1 MPISNDLYTYLAK
14 WTAEGMEKAHEEM
27 RKEGGKGMKNPLR
40 GLGKGG
46 YKFYSSVDAMLTD
59 LFERRLCMSKEKPLL
74 MSEDLQTLYAYNGE
88 RFEQI
93 AIKTDTFI
101 AELAK
106 RTLRE
111 LEIGS
116 IYVQSSPK
124 RMASAVI
131 GTLMSTEEYVYRSDR
146 RYIAFTNGIFDLDSK
161 QPKLKPFSPK
171 YNPYLTLDIE
181 YMTADEAYRRGSDEY
196 GMTNNPCKL
205 WDAKAKEI
213 IPNSEFR
220 DAFQQWCGSLLTSP
234 EQYSKE
240 YVAYIIGPGA
250 NGKTVLANV
259 ISQVFGERYFS
270 HFTPR
275 QLFKDSDRGA
285 NIAALRGKLA
295 NLVDDLNDKD
305 ISGGDYKR
313 FASGQA
319 FEARIPYEKRPITVY
334 APPMLCCCN
343 SLPQQRDTSNG
354 GVRRQ
359 LIIHANPHSLTPDE
373 QDPELTTKLTT
384 PIGRAYIFNWI
395 VQGYQRVI
403 KNGGRIKLG
412 DEVIKAMQM
421 VADNSNNLRRWW
433 SENQYVEVK
442 TPEDRNDPRWK
453 TLKSLY
459 DEYKKFCDEERSDPR
474 KRHELSGFLRNK
486 EFEEDRNIRHVG
498 GYVEYCIGKL
508 NHDTTE
514 SGELIQGVYK

>member
-1 MPISNDLYTYLAK
+1 MPISNDLYAYLAK
-14 WTAEGMEKAHEEM
+14 WTAEGMEKAHEEL

-93 AIKTDTFI
+93 TIKTDTFI

-131 GTLMSTEEYVYRSDR
+131 GTLMSTEEYIYRSDR
-146 RYIAFTNGIFDLDSK
+146 RYIAFSNGIFDLDK
-161 QPKLKPFSPK
+161 RKLKAFSPE

-181 YMTADEAYRRGSDEY
+181 YMTMDEAYKRGSDEY
-196 GMTNNPCKL
+196 GITNNPCKL
-205 WDAKAKEI
+205 WDMKAKEI

-220 DAFQQWCGSLLTSP
+220 DAFQQWCGSLLLDP
-234 EQYSKE
+234 NVYSRE
-240 YVAYIIGPGA
+240 FCLYLIGPGA

-259 ISQVFGERYFS
+259 VSQVFGERYFS

-343 SLPQQRDTSNG
+343 DTPESRDISYG
-354 GVRRQ
+354 GMRRQ
-359 LIIHANPHSLTPDE
+359 LIILANPHSLTPDE

-412 DEVIKAMQM
+412 EEVVKAMQM

-433 SENQYVEVK
+433 SEKRYVEVA
-442 TPEDRNDPRWK
+442 TPEDRQDPRWK
-453 TLKSLY
+453 TLKSLWE
-459 DEYKKFCDEERSDPR
+459 EYKAFCAEEKSVPR
-474 KRHELSGFLRNK
+474 GKRDLSKFLRDK
-486 EFEEDRNIRHVG
+486 AFEMKRNIRTVNG
-498 GYVEYCIGKL
+498 NVEYCIGVL
-508 NHDTTE
+508 DFDTTE
-514 SGELIQGVYK
+514 QGELIYGAHKS

>member
-1 MPISNDLYTYLAK
+1 MAINSKTYDFLSRFC
-14 WTAEGMEKAHEEM
+14 AEGMEKAHEEL
-27 RKEGGKGMKNPLR
+27 RKESGKGMKNPLR

-93 AIKTDTFI
+93 TIKTDTFI

-131 GTLMSTEEYVYRSDR
+131 GTLMSTEEYIYRSDR
-146 RYIAFTNGIFDLDSK
+146 RYIAFSNGIFDLDK
-161 QPKLKPFSPK
+161 RKLKAFSPE

-181 YMTADEAYRRGSDEY
+181 YMTSEEAYRRGSDEY

-234 EQYSKE
+234 EQFSKE

-259 ISQVFGERYFS
+259 VSQVFGERYFS

-334 APPMLCCCN
+334 APPMLCCTN
-343 SLPQQRDTSNG
+343 EMPEQRDLSYG
-354 GVRRQ
+354 GMRRQ
-359 LIIHANPHSLTPDE
+359 LIILANPHSLTPDE

-412 DEVIKAMQM
+412 EEVVKAMQM

-433 SENQYVEVK
+433 SEKRYVEIAH
-442 TPEDRNDPRWK
+442 PEERNDPRWK
-453 TLKSLY
+453 TLKSLWE
-459 DEYKKFCDEERSDPR
+459 EYKAFCAEEKSVPR
-474 KRHELSGFLRNK
+474 VKRDLSKFLRDK
-486 EFEEDRNIRHVG
+486 AFEMKRNIRTVNG
-498 GYVEYCIGKL
+498 NVEYCIGVL
-508 NHDTTE
+508 DFDTTE
-514 SGELIQGVYK
+514 QGELIYGAYKS

>member
-1 MPISNDLYTYLAK
+1 MAVDSKIYDFLSRFC
-14 WTAEGMEKAHEEM
+14 AEGMEKAHEEL
-27 RKEGGKGMKNPLR
+27 RRENPKAYKNPLR
-40 GLGKGG
+40 GLGRGG
-46 YKFYSSVDAMLTD
+46 FKFYSNVDAMLCD

-93 AIKTDTFI
+93 TIKIDTFI
-101 AELAK
+101 IELAK

-116 IYVQSSPK
+116 MYVQKSP
-124 RMASAVI
+124 RSMASTVI
-131 GTLMSTEEYVYRSDR
+131 GTLMSTEEYIYRSDR
-146 RYIAFTNGIFDLDSK
+146 RYIAFSNGIFDLEK
-161 QPKLKPFSPK
+161 RKLKAFSPE

-181 YMTADEAYRRGSDEY
+181 YMTSDEAYRRGSEEY
-196 GMTNNPCKL
+196 GMMNNPCKL
-205 WDAKAKEI
+205 WDMKAKEI

-220 DAFQQWCGSLLTSP
+220 DAFQQWCGSLLADP

-295 NLVDDLNDKD
+295 NMVDDLNDKD

-412 DEVIKAMQM
+412 EEVVKAMKM

-433 SENQYVEVK
+433 SENNYVEVAQ
-442 TPEDRNDPRWK
+442 PEKADPRWK
-453 TLKSLY
+453 TLKSLWE
-459 DEYKKFCDEERSDPR
+459 EYKQFCIDEGSVRRD
-474 KRHELSGFLRNK
+474 KRDLSQFLRNK
-486 EFEEDRNIRHVG
+486 EFEMKRNIRTVTG
-498 GYVEYCIGKL
+498 NAQYCIGKL
-508 NHDTTE
+508 DYDTTE
-514 SGELIQGVYK
+514 QGELILGVHKS

>member
-1 MPISNDLYTYLAK
+1 MTMVKSDTYSYLVQ
-14 WTAEGMEKAHEEM
+14 WVVEGMEKAHEEM
-27 RKEGGKGMKNPLR
+27 RKENPKGFKNPLR
-40 GLGKGG
+40 GLGKGAF
-46 YKFYSSVDAMLTD
+46 KFYGNIDAMLTD

-74 MSEDLQTLYAYNGE
+74 MSEDLQSLYAYNGE

-93 AIKTDTFI
+93 TIKTDTFI

-116 IYVQSSPK
+116 MYVQRSP
-124 RMASAVI
+124 RGMASAVI
-131 GTLMSTEEYVYRSDR
+131 GTLMSTEEYIYRSDR
-146 RYIAFTNGIFDLDSK
+146 RYIAFYNGIFDLEK
-161 QPKLKPFSPK
+161 RKLKPFSPK

-181 YMTADEAYRRGSDEY
+181 YLASEEAYKRGADEF

-205 WDAKAKEI
+205 WDVKAKEI
-213 IPNSEFR
+213 IPNGEMR
-220 DAFQQWCGSLLTSP
+220 DAFQQWCGSLLLSP
-234 EQYSKE
+234 DTYTRDFCL
-240 YVAYIIGPGA
+240 YLVGPGA
-250 NGKTVLANV
+250 NGKSVLANV

-295 NLVDDLNDKD
+295 NMVDDLNDKD

-334 APPMLCCCN
+334 APPMLCCAN
-343 SLPQQRDTSNG
+343 TVPQQRDTSNG

-359 LIIHANPHSLTPDE
+359 LIILANPHSLTPDE

-384 PIGRAYIFNWI
+384 PLGRTYIFNWI
-395 VQGYQRVI
+395 VQGYQKVI
-403 KNGGRIKLG
+403 KNGGKIKLG
-412 DEVIKAMQM
+412 DEVIKAMQLY
-421 VADNSNNLRRWW
+421 ADNSNNLRRWW
-433 SENQYVEVK
+433 SENQYVAVAQ
-442 TPEDRNDPRWK
+442 PEKADPRWK

-459 DEYKKFCDEERSDPR
+459 EEYKAFCNEEMSEPR

-486 EFEEDRNIRHVG
+486 EFEEDRNIRSVG
-498 GYVEYCIGKL
+498 GYVQYCIGKQ
-508 NHDTTE
+508 NYDTNE
-514 SGELIQGVYK
+514 NGELIYGVYDKT